1 MKKCDFI
8 ENILQNPIVSGNYHL
23 EKYKRNTIIRTPGT
37 LITHVGIVK
46 KGYLKAITYSKYGKE
61 MCSSLFSPDSIILEY
76 LYLSG
81 DMYYTYNLASISD
94 CEICWIPIEVF
105 SKVVFGDKKFS
116 QIYIQ
121 QLAKR
126 GLENQRL
133 IACLGYKTVR
143 ERIAYWILSDE
154 LISTESDT
162 DLRVEFPV
170 SQEAFSEILHVT
182 RSALNQ
188 ELHKMNQEGFFKINH
203 NILSHIDKDKLV
215 LEI

>member
-1 MKKCDFI
+1 MEKCDFI
-8 ENILQNPIVSGNYHL
+8 ENILQNPLVAGNYHIG
-23 EKYKRNTIIRTPGT
+23 KYKRKTIVRTPGT

-46 KGYLKAITYSKYGKE
+46 KGYLKAITYSKYGRE
-61 MCSSLFSPDSIILEY
+61 MCSSIFKPDSIILEY

-81 DMYYTYNLASISD
+81 DMYYTYNLASISN

-105 SKVVFGDKKFS
+105 SKVVLDDKEFS
-116 QIYIQ
+116 KIYIQ

-154 LISTESDT
+154 RLLTEEESN
-162 DLRVEFPV
+162 LHVEFPV

-182 RSALNQ
+182 RSSLNQ
-188 ELHKMNQEGFFKINH
+188 ELHKMNLEGFFEINR
-203 NILSHIDKDKLV
+203 NVLSHIDKDKLV
-215 LEI
+215 NEI